1 MGRPCQNPDQVYD
14 ELVRGCVDYDGRDD
28 VSDGREEQVV
38 TPAVNT
44 RPLVSPTVPSKIGP
58 HAISVPPII
67 SPTMISSPEV
77 IPGLSACG
85 LPRRTVSPSPA
96 LGGMDSFPRLPMA
109 TYSPPSSAFP
119 VMAVVVT
126 FSVATLL
133 WLVVLFVLLWRKR
146 VAGKNEDSKSI
157 QALEDQLEKGS
168 LMPYVKVI
176 PQHSGREEALPT
188 EATAPQFIP
197 VAIQCST
204 SNSESIDHAFPLPAT
219 DLGAAILVTTKT
231 LQSTV
236 DFTMESAVQ

>member
-1 MGRPCQNPDQVYD
+1 MARTCMDPSMYYD
-14 ELVRGCVDYDGRDD
+14 ELIRTCVNYEPGDGP
-28 VSDGREEQVV
+28 DGPEEQVV

-44 RPLVSPTVPSKIGP
+44 WPLVSPTVPSKMGP
-58 HAISVPPII
+58 HAVSVPPVI
-67 SPTMISSPEV
+67 SPMMTPSPEV

-85 LPRRTVSPSPA
+85 APLTTVSPPPA
-96 LGGMDSFPRLPMA
+96 PSGMDSSPRLPMA
-109 TYSPPSSAFP
+109 TYPPPPAAFP

-133 WLVVLFVLLWRKR
+133 WLVILFVLLWWRR
-146 VAGKNEDSKSI
+146 VADKKGNSRSI

-168 LMPYVKVI
+168 LTACMNFI
-176 PQHSGREEALPT
+176 PQQSGREEAFPT
-188 EATAPQFIP
+188 EATAPPFIP

-204 SNSESIDHAFPLPAT
+204 SNNESTDHAFPLPAT

-236 DFTMESAVQ
+236 DIAMESAVR